1 MDPKP
6 LVDASPAPDDA
17 QRELE
22 QRALRNV
29 RGLVDK
35 METIER
41 IDEGAQ
47 RTLLMWIVVGALAAV
62 VILGAAV
69 WLSTHRQQTDEPIV
83 IESAKTSPVRPAPAP
98 APAPTPAPTK
108 Q

>member
-6 LVDASPAPDDA
+6 LVNASPAPDDA

-35 METIER
+35 MQTIER
-41 IDEGAQ
+41 VDEGAQ
-47 RTLLMWIVVGALAAV
+47 RTLLLWIVLGALAAV

-69 WLSTHRQQTDEPIV
+69 WISTHRQAGAPVV
-83 IESAKTSPVRPAPAP
+83 IEFAKTSPARPAPAP
-98 APAPTPAPTK
+98 APPATK